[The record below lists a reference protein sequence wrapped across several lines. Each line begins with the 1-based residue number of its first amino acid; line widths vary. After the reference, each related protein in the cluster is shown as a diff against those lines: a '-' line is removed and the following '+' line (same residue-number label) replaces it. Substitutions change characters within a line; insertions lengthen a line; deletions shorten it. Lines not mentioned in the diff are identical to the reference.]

1 MSASILVLGGGV
13 GGNVVAT
20 ELRRLLPAEHRITV
34 VERADRFVLGASLLR
49 VIVGERRP
57 EDLARPVAALSR
69 RGIEVLTADVERID
83 PSRRRAVVAGREL
96 EADHLVIALGAELDP
111 SGVPG
116 LAEAGHSF
124 YSLEGA
130 VALRDALAR
139 FDRGRL
145 VVLTAA
151 PAYKCPAAPYEAAML
166 AEWHLRRRGVRAAV
180 TIDFHAAEPGPMGV
194 AGPAVSAAVRE
205 LLGAKGIAYHPGHQV
220 VRADAAKRRLHFA
233 DGAEIDYDLLAFVA
247 PHRSPL
253 VVREAGLTG
262 ESGWIPV
269 DRSTL
274 RTRFDRVW
282 AIGDVTGIPL
292 KMGKP
297 LPKAGAFATG
307 EAEVVAREIA
317 AEVTGEEPAPP
328 YVALGACWVETGD
341 GVAAYGH
348 GDFFGDPLPVVSLE
362 APSVEA
368 HRAKEAWEHE
378 WLERWS

>member
-1 MSASILVLGGGV
+1 
-13 GGNVVAT
+13 
-20 ELRRLLPAEHRITV
+20 
-34 VERADRFVLGASLLR
+34 
-49 VIVGERRP
+49 
-57 EDLARPVAALSR
+57 
-69 RGIEVLTADVERID
+69 
-83 PSRRRAVVAGREL
+83 
-96 EADHLVIALGAELDP
+96 
-111 SGVPG
+111 
-116 LAEAGHSF
+116 
-124 YSLEGA
+124 
-130 VALRDALAR
+130 
-139 FDRGRL
+139 
-145 VVLTAA
+145 
-151 PAYKCPAAPYEAAML
+151 
-166 AEWHLRRRGVRAAV
+166 VRAAV

-220 VRADAAKRRLHFA
+220 VRADAARRRLHFA
-233 DGAEIDYDLLAFVA
+233 DGAEVDYDLLAFVA

-317 AEVTGEEPAPP
+317 AEVTGGEPALP
-328 YVALGACWVETGD
+328 YVALGECWVETGD

-348 GDFFGDPLPVVSLE
+348 GDFFGDPVPVVSLE
-362 APSVEA
+362 APGVEA
-368 HRAKEAWEHE
+368 HRAKEAWEQE

>member
-57 EDLARPVAALSR
+57 EDLARPVAAISR
-69 RGIEVLTADVERID
+69 RGIEVLTGDVERID
-83 PSRRRAVVAGREL
+83 PARRRAVVAGREL

-116 LAEAGHSF
+116 LGEAGHSF

-145 VVLTAA
+145 VFLTAA

-220 VRADAAKRRLHFA
+220 VRADAARRRLHFA
-233 DGAEIDYDLLAFVA
+233 DGAEVDYDLLAFVA
-247 PHRSPL
+247 PHRSPP

-297 LPKAGAFATG
+297 LPKAGAFASG

-317 AEVTGEEPAPP
+317 AEVTGGESAPP
-328 YVALGACWVETGD
+328 YVALGECWVETGD

-348 GDFFGDPLPVVSLE
+348 GDFFGDPVPVVSLE

-368 HRAKEAWEHE
+368 HRAKEAWEQE